1 MSALKARDAS
11 SGRLPWAVRL
21 GYGAG
26 DYGLVLT
33 FQLAGLFLLFFMTE
47 VLGIPPLTAG
57 FAVMAGLVF
66 DGVSDIGMGVLADRL
81 RGRIGGYRP
90 WLLIGGPLLAGA
102 TALVFY
108 APPLTGA
115 ALLAAALGAQLLFR
129 AAFTIVAIPF
139 GALSSAMTE
148 DSRER
153 SLLVGIRLTFASLAA
168 LTVALGAPA
177 AVTAFGGD
185 DAARGFF
192 FAAVLIGLTAMVFV
206 WIAYAAARE
215 PKPEVSAAPAYR
227 MVDLPAMAARNGPF
241 LQVAVCALLYATAQ
255 GLILAGAPYF
265 FSFVRGEPET
275 LGLSLGVMIGGV
287 AVFVPVWT
295 VIARRIGKRASW
307 IVGAIWSVL
316 SLVGL
321 SLAAEAP
328 LPLFLVGM
336 TAASFGFAAI
346 NLIGFAMLPDT
357 VEYAEWRYGVRVEA
371 ALFAALTLSQK
382 VGVGLAAA
390 LSGFLL
396 SMAGHSADTPMAGAG
411 AQQFGAALFL
421 VPAGLLAASVVAI
434 WRYPLSTRL
443 HARLVRVLVRRR
455 ARRPGL

>member
-1 MSALKARDAS
+1 
-11 SGRLPWAVRL
+11 VRL

-47 VLGIPPLTAG
+47 VLGIPPLAAG
-57 FAVMAGLVF
+57 LVVMAGLVF

-81 RGRIGGYRP
+81 RGRLGGYRP

-102 TALVFY
+102 TALMFY
-108 APPLTGA
+108 APPLDGP
-115 ALLAAALGAQLLFR
+115 ALLAAAVVAQFLFR

-168 LTVALGAPA
+168 LTVALGVPPA
-177 AVTAFGGD
+177 VKALGGD
-185 DAARGFF
+185 DPARGFL
-192 FAAVLIGLTAMVFV
+192 FAAGAVGLLAMAFV

-215 PKPEVSAAPAYR
+215 PKPEVSAAPHYR
-227 MVDLPAMAARNGPF
+227 IADLPGMAARNGPF

-265 FSFVRGEPET
+265 FSFVRAEPET

-287 AVFVPVWT
+287 AVFVPLWT

-316 SLVGL
+316 ALVGL
-321 SLAAEAP
+321 SLSVSAP
-328 LPLFLVGM
+328 LPLFLLGM
-336 TAASFGFAAI
+336 AAAAFGFAAI
-346 NLIGFAMLPDT
+346 NLVGFAMLPDT

-396 SMAGHSADTPMAGAG
+396 WQAGHSAATPMTGAG
-411 AQQFGAALFL
+411 AQLFGAALFL
-421 VPAGLLAASVVAI
+421 APAGLLAASIFAI

-443 HARLVRVLVRRR
+443 HARLVRALEWRRG
-455 ARRPGL
+455 RRQRS